1 MTTPDTS
8 LFLRRSLMANAVFS
22 GLSGLVFVFAAGPI
36 ARNIGLDER
45 SSLVIVGGLLLVFAL
60 GLAHNAR
67 RTVVNLVETRVAIA
81 MDGLW
86 VVGSAVLFFAS
97 LLNTTGSW
105 AAAILAD
112 FVLAFAICQF
122 IGLRRVE
129 RARPAL

>member
-1 MTTPDTS
+1 
-8 LFLRRSLMANAVFS
+8 MANAVFS

-36 ARNIGLDER
+36 ARNIGLDEQ

-86 VVGSAVLFFAS
+86 VVGSAVLLFAS
-97 LLNTTGSW
+97 LLNTTGIW

-129 RARPAL
+129 RARPVL

>member
-1 MTTPDTS
+1 
-8 LFLRRSLMANAVFS
+8 MANAGFS

-86 VVGSAVLFFAS
+86 VVGSAVLLFAN
-97 LLNTTGSW
+97 LLNTTGNW

-129 RARPAL
+129 RARPVL